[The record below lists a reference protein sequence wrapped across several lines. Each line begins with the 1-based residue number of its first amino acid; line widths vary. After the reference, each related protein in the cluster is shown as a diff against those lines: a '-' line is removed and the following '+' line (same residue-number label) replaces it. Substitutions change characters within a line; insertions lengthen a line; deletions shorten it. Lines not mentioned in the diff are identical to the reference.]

1 MAAPKRGLGK
11 GLSALIPARPQAA
24 PAAAALHPEGVERH
38 LRTADIRP
46 NKFQPRHAIRDES
59 LSELMQSIREKG
71 VIEPVIVRRAG
82 AGYELI
88 AGERRLRASQRL
100 GLAQIP
106 AIIRQATD
114 QEALELALIENIQRE
129 NLNAMEE
136 ARGYER
142 LQKEFLLTQEALAK
156 KVGRERSTVAN
167 SLRLL
172 MLPVPVQKLLE
183 DDKLSAGHARAILM
197 ITDPARQMAVA
208 REIVDKGYSVREAEA
223 MARGESG
230 RSSAPRSSI
239 KKTKNL
245 DQYLSNIQNE
255 LQRALGTKVRLVS
268 QGKEKGKIEIDY
280 YSNHDFERILK
291 KLDIKL

>member
-11 GLSALIPARPQAA
+11 GLSALIPAKPQQA
-24 PAAAALHPEGVERH
+24 PAAPLHPEGVERH
-38 LRTADIRP
+38 LRIADIKP
-46 NKFQPRHAIRDES
+46 NKYQPRHAIKDES
-59 LSELMQSIREKG
+59 LAELMQSIKEKG

-82 AGYELI
+82 AGFELI
-88 AGERRLRASQRL
+88 AGERRLRAAQRL

-142 LQKEFLLTQEALAK
+142 LQKEFLLTQEGLAK
-156 KVGRERSTVAN
+156 KVGKERSTVAN

-172 MLPVPVQKLLE
+172 MLPIPVQKFLE
-183 DDKLSAGHARAILM
+183 DDKLTAGHARAILM
-197 ITDPARQMAVA
+197 IADPARQISAA

-223 MARGESG
+223 LARGETG
-230 RSSAPRSSI
+230 RSAGARNNV
-239 KKTKNL
+239 KKVKSL
-245 DQYLSNIQNE
+245 DQYLVSIQGE

-268 QGKEKGKIEIDY
+268 QGKDKGKIEIEY

-291 KLDIKL
+291 KLDVKL

>member
-11 GLSALIPARPQAA
+11 GLSALIPARPPATA
-24 PAAAALHPEGVERH
+24 AAAALHPEGVERH
-38 LRTADIRP
+38 LKIADIRP
-46 NKFQPRHAIRDES
+46 SKYQPRRALKDES
-59 LSELMQSIREKG
+59 LAELMQSIREKG

-88 AGERRLRASQRL
+88 AGERRLRAVQRL

-129 NLNAMEE
+129 NLNPMEE

-142 LQKEFLLTQEALAK
+142 LHKEFSLTQDALAK
-156 KVGRERSTVAN
+156 KVGKERSTVAN

-172 MLPVPVQKLLE
+172 MLPVPVQKYLE

-197 ITDPARQMAVA
+197 ITDPARQIGAA

-230 RSSAPRSSI
+230 RAAPRAKAKAIRS
-239 KKTKNL
+239 L
-245 DQYLSNIQNE
+245 DQYLANIQNE

-268 QGKEKGKIEIDY
+268 QGKEKGKIEIEY

>member
-11 GLSALIPARPQAA
+11 GLSALIPARPQQA
-24 PAAAALHPEGVERH
+24 PAAPLHPEGVERH
-38 LRTADIRP
+38 LKIADIKP
-46 NKFQPRHAIRDES
+46 NKYQPRHAIRDES
-59 LSELMQSIREKG
+59 LAELMQSIKEKG

-82 AGYELI
+82 AGFELI
-88 AGERRLRASQRL
+88 AGERRLRAAQRL
-100 GLAQIP
+100 GQTQIP

-129 NLNAMEE
+129 NLNPMEE

-156 KVGRERSTVAN
+156 KVGKERPTVAN

-172 MLPVPVQKLLE
+172 MLPVPVQKFLE
-183 DDKLSAGHARAILM
+183 DDKLTAGHARAILM
-197 ITDPARQMAVA
+197 ITDPARQITAA
-208 REIVDKGYSVREAEA
+208 REIVERGYSVREAEA
-223 MARGESG
+223 LARGEAG
-230 RSSAPRSSI
+230 RSAGSRNNV
-239 KKTKNL
+239 KKTRSL
-245 DQYLSNIQNE
+245 DQYLTSIQGE
-255 LQRALGTKVRLVS
+255 LQRALGTKVRLIS
-268 QGKEKGKIEIDY
+268 RGKEKGKIEIEY

>member
-11 GLSALIPARPQAA
+11 GLSALIPARASSA
-24 PAAAALHPEGVERH
+24 PAAALHPEGVERH
-38 LRTADIRP
+38 LKAADIKP
-46 NKFQPRHAIRDES
+46 NRFQPRHSFRDES
-59 LSELMQSIREKG
+59 LAELMQSIREKG
-71 VIEPVIVRRAG
+71 VIEPVIVRRSG

-88 AGERRLRASQRL
+88 AGERRLRAVQKL

-106 AIIRQATD
+106 AIVRQATD

-136 ARGYER
+136 ARAYER
-142 LQKEFLLTQEALAK
+142 LQREFLLTQEGLAK
-156 KVGRERSTVAN
+156 KVGKERSTVAN

-183 DDKLSAGHARAILM
+183 DDKLTAGHARAILM
-197 ITDPARQMAVA
+197 IADPARQISAA
-208 REIVDKGYSVREAEA
+208 REVVDKGYSVREAEA
-223 MARGESG
+223 LARGGSARAAVRAPG
-230 RSSAPRSSI
+230 RKAR
-239 KKTKNL
+239 NL

-255 LQRALGTKVRLVS
+255 LQRALGTRVRLVS
-268 QGKEKGKIEIDY
+268 QGKEKGKIEIEY

>member
-11 GLSALIPARPQAA
+11 GLSALIPSRPQAA
-24 PAAAALHPEGVERH
+24 PALAALHPEGVERH
-38 LRTADIRP
+38 LKVADITP
-46 NKFQPRHAIRDES
+46 NKFQPRHAIKDAS
-59 LSELMQSIREKG
+59 LAELMQSIREKG
-71 VIEPVIVRRAG
+71 VIEPVIVRRQG

-88 AGERRLRASQRL
+88 AGERRLRAVQRL

-106 AIIRQATD
+106 AIVRQATD

-142 LQKEFLLTQEALAK
+142 LQKEFLLTQDGLAK
-156 KVGRERSTVAN
+156 KVGKERSTVAN

-172 MLPVPVQKLLE
+172 MLPVPVQKYIE

-197 ITDPARQMAVA
+197 VTDPARQIGIA
-208 REIVDKGYSVREAEA
+208 REIVEKGYSVREAEA
-223 MARGESG
+223 LARGESS
-230 RSSAPRSSI
+230 RSSGMRSGGRKAKS
-239 KKTKNL
+239 L
-245 DQYLSNIQNE
+245 DQHLSNIQNE
-255 LQRALGTKVRLVS
+255 LQRALGTKVRLIS
-268 QGKEKGKIEIDY
+268 QGKEKGKIEIEY

>member
-24 PAAAALHPEGVERH
+24 PAAPLHPEGVERH
-38 LRTADIRP
+38 VKIADIKP
-46 NKFQPRHAIRDES
+46 NRFQPRHTISDAS
-59 LSELMQSIREKG
+59 LAELMQSIKEKG
-71 VIEPVIVRRAG
+71 VIEPVIVRRAA

-88 AGERRLRASQRL
+88 AGERRLRAAQRL
-100 GLAQIP
+100 GLTQLP
-106 AIIRQATD
+106 AIVRQATD

-142 LQKEFLLTQEALAK
+142 LQKEFLLTQEALAR

-172 MLPVPVQKLLE
+172 MLPVPVQKFVE

-197 ITDPARQMAVA
+197 ITDPARQIAVA
-208 REIVDKGYSVREAEA
+208 REIVDRGYSVREAEA
-223 MARGESG
+223 LARGETG
-230 RSSAPRSSI
+230 RSPGTRNNV
-239 KKTKNL
+239 KKTKSL
-245 DQYLSNIQNE
+245 DQYLSSIQGE

-268 QGKEKGKIEIDY
+268 QGKDKGKIEIEY

>member
-11 GLSALIPARPQAA
+11 GLSALIPARPQQA
-24 PAAAALHPEGVERH
+24 PVAPLHPEGVERH
-38 LRTADIRP
+38 LKIADIRP
-46 NKFQPRHAIRDES
+46 NKYQPRHAIKDES
-59 LSELMQSIREKG
+59 LAELMQSIKEKG

-88 AGERRLRASQRL
+88 AGERRLRATQRL
-100 GLAQIP
+100 GLPQIP

-129 NLNAMEE
+129 DLNAMEE

-142 LQKEFLLTQEALAK
+142 LQKEFTLTQEALAR
-156 KVGRERSTVAN
+156 KVGKERSTVAN

-172 MLPVPVQKLLE
+172 MLPIPVQKFLE

-197 ITDPARQMAVA
+197 IADPARQITAA

-223 MARGESG
+223 LARGEGG
-230 RSSAPRSSI
+230 RTAGARNNV
-239 KKTKNL
+239 KKTKSL
-245 DQYLSNIQNE
+245 DQYLVSIQGE

-268 QGKEKGKIEIDY
+268 QGKDKGKIEIEY

-291 KLDIKL
+291 KLDVKL